1 MFSLYV
7 VLIHYFHY
15 ILCDDSCF
23 SDRRL
28 IWLLNF
34 IIHILWWR
42 NGNFTY
48 FSSLVILPVTLIV
61 KVVFNNPELEMKS
74 RTNVNQNFVGDNFIY
89 KLSKKNIK
97 TRKFFGN
104 TIAQEIII
112 SGEFIFQILFAA
124 SYLFLW
130 LSFHF
135 KLLHRHLFVCLV
147 FFIFFSNSPYLYE

>member
-1 MFSLYV
+1 
-7 VLIHYFHY
+7 
-15 ILCDDSCF
+15 
-23 SDRRL
+23 
-28 IWLLNF
+28 
-34 IIHILWWR
+34 
-42 NGNFTY
+42 
-48 FSSLVILPVTLIV
+48 
-61 KVVFNNPELEMKS
+61 MKS

-147 FFIFFSNSPYLYE
+147 FFKIFFFKFTIFV

>member
-1 MFSLYV
+1 M
-7 VLIHYFHY
+7 
-15 ILCDDSCF
+15 
-23 SDRRL
+23 
-28 IWLLNF
+28 NF

-61 KVVFNNPELEMKS
+61 KVVFNDPELEMKS

-124 SYLFLW
+124 SYLFYGY
-130 LSFHF
+130 HF
-135 KLLHRHLFVCLV
+135 ISNYFIGIWLFVL
-147 FFIFFSNSPYLYE
+147 FFLIFFSKQRSSSLDFYFLRRENNKEN